1 MQGRLFI
8 KINSVLR
15 ETDDNLHGN
24 GRYRIVPD
32 LAAMI
37 WKLTLVPYMKLAAT
51 KATDRTLAEWA

>member
-1 MQGRLFI
+1 MQSQLLI
-8 KINSVLR
+8 KINNVLR
-15 ETDDNLHGN
+15 VTDDNLHGN